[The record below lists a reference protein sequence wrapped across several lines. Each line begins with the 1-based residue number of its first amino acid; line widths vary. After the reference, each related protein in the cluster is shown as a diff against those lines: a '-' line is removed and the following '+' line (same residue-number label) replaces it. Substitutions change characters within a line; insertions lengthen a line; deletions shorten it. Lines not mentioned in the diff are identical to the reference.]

1 MKIKINKDIK
11 LAVLGGFLLGV
22 SYPPLPFYFLA
33 FIAFVPYLY
42 GISNRNGLAS
52 INRFTYVFA
61 FVFNLITLYWVG
73 SWTKEADQFLMISGA
88 VLLFFNPLL
97 FLIPSSIYA
106 IVKKYIN
113 AKTALLLFPF
123 FWVTYE
129 FLYSV
134 TEFRFPWLTLGNSQ
148 AYFTPFIQIA
158 DLIGVYGISLLILFV
173 NIFLYLS
180 IKNLSKKKV
189 LFNPKYLTFALV
201 IFISPLI
208 YGLISFSGNYDGKKI
223 TVGIIQPNLNPW
235 KKWDAGSLDKQIDL
249 YFSLSRKALKEG
261 AQLLVFPETALPVYL
276 TSPRY
281 YRELQRIYDF
291 VDSTETPLLTGMPDY
306 NIYTAENAPDDAK
319 SFRNSSRRYTTYNAV
334 YLFLPHTRKI
344 QEYHKTLLV
353 PFGEKIPYV
362 ERFPALEKLFK
373 WEVGISSWNTGEGAK
388 TLTIQIDKDSV
399 KIGAAI
405 CIESI
410 YPEYIA
416 DFIRKGARALFIVTN
431 DSWYGKSSGP
441 YQHAAI
447 SILRAVENR
456 RFVVRA
462 ANGGISCIINPQGE
476 ITKQTKLFTKTV
488 LVGDISLLNGK
499 TFYTEHSY
507 LIPIV
512 SLLVSFIFLVIALI
526 KKSTNRKQILT
537 S

>member
-1 MKIKINKDIK
+1 M
-11 LAVLGGFLLGV
+11 
-22 SYPPLPFYFLA
+22 
-33 FIAFVPYLY
+33 
-42 GISNRNGLAS
+42 
-52 INRFTYVFA
+52 
-61 FVFNLITLYWVG
+61 
-73 SWTKEADQFLMISGA
+73 
-88 VLLFFNPLL
+88 
-97 FLIPSSIYA
+97 
-106 IVKKYIN
+106 
-113 AKTALLLFPF
+113 
-123 FWVTYE
+123 
-129 FLYSV
+129 
-134 TEFRFPWLTLGNSQ
+134 
-148 AYFTPFIQIA
+148 
-158 DLIGVYGISLLILFV
+158 
-173 NIFLYLS
+173 
-180 IKNLSKKKV
+180 
-189 LFNPKYLTFALV
+189 
-201 IFISPLI
+201 I

-319 SFRNSSRRYTTYNAV
+319 SFRDSSRRYTTYNAV

>member
-1 MKIKINKDIK
+1 MNIKINRDIK
-11 LAVLGGFLLGV
+11 LAILAGFLLGV
-22 SYPPLPFYFLA
+22 SYPPFPFYFLA
-33 FIAFVPYLY
+33 FIAFIPYFY
-42 GISNRNGLAS
+42 GVSNRDGLAS
-52 INRFTYVFA
+52 INRLTYVFA

-73 SWTKEADQFLMISGA
+73 SWTKEADPFLMISGVA
-88 VLLFFNPLL
+88 LLFFNPLL
-97 FLIPSSIYA
+97 FLIPSSLYA

-113 AKTALLLFPF
+113 GKIALLAFPF
-123 FWVTYE
+123 FWVSYE

-148 AYFTPFIQIA
+148 AYFTSYIQVA
-158 DLIGVYGISLLILFV
+158 GLFGVYGISLLILYV
-173 NIFLYLS
+173 NILLFFS
-180 IKNLSKKKV
+180 IRFSNEKIKINKKY
-189 LFNPKYLTFALV
+189 FSFALV
-201 IFISPLI
+201 IFILPLF
-208 YGLISFSGNYDGKKI
+208 YGLISLSENYQGKKI

-235 KKWDAGSLDKQIDL
+235 KKWDAGSLDEQIDL
-249 YFSLSRKALKEG
+249 YFSLSRKALKQG
-261 AQLLVFPETALPVYL
+261 AQFLVFPESALPVYL
-276 TSPRY
+276 ASPRY
-281 YRELQRIYDF
+281 HQELQRFYDF
-291 VDSTETPLLTGMPDY
+291 VDSTGAPLLTGMPDY
-306 NIYTAENAPDDAK
+306 NIYTAENAPEDAK
-319 SFRNSSRRYTTYNAV
+319 SFRNSSRKYTTYNAV
-334 YLFLPHTRKI
+334 YLFLPHTRHI

-362 ERFPALEKLFK
+362 EYFPTLAKLFK

-388 TLTIQIDKDSV
+388 TLTVTLGNDSL

-416 DFIRKGARALFIVTN
+416 DFVKQGAQALFIVTN

-447 SILRAVENR
+447 SVLRAVENR
-456 RFVVRA
+456 RFVARA
-462 ANGGISCIINPQGE
+462 ANGGISCIINPYGK
-476 ITKQTKLFTKTV
+476 ITKQTELYTRTV

-507 LIPIV
+507 LIPTITLFFSLV
-512 SLLVSFIFLVIALI
+512 LLVLAFL
-526 KKSTNRKQILT
+526 RKFKN